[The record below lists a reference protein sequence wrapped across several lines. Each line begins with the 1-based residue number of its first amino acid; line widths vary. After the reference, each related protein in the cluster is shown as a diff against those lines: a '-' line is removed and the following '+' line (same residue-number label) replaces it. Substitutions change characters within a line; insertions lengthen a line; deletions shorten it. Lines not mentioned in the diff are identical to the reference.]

1 MAKYLSILCCTFL
14 LNFNY
19 VYAQRS
25 WVNAASEFRKLPKG
39 MQLFKSND
47 SLDGKPFFAYYAIIN
62 LNNKKRKVL
71 VDTSDNRRL
80 TPTQFYQKNK
90 QPRLVV
96 NTTFF
101 SFATNKSLNV
111 VIKNGEIL
119 ASNNHTIA
127 GKGKDT
133 LTYRH
138 VFGSAF
144 GIDQKRK
151 ADIAWTYTEPSMK
164 QVYAIQYPVRVVKDS
179 NTYFPM
185 DVAQNTVKV
194 SATSQ
199 QEWSPWNKI
208 MAVGGGPVLVQNN
221 SIHITND
228 EEMKFSGK
236 AKYDLHPRTLI
247 GYTKQNKMIVMVVE
261 GRHPGVSDGASLLHC
276 AELMLQLG
284 CVEAMNLDGGG
295 STCMLINGKLTIYP
309 SDKGVERPVP
319 AVLMVF

>member
-1 MAKYLSILCCTFL
+1 MRTIVCSFL
-14 LNFNY
+14 FFSPFFSVS
-19 VYAQRS
+19 VYAQPT
-25 WVNAASEFRKLPKG
+25 WVNVSTAFGQLPKG
-39 MQLFKSND
+39 TNVYKTTD
-47 SLDGKPFFAYYAIIN
+47 SLDGKPFVAYYAEIN
-62 LNNKKRKVL
+62 LNHKKRKLL

-90 QPRLVV
+90 QPYLVV

-111 VIKNGEIL
+111 VIKNGQIL
-119 ASNNHTIA
+119 ATNNHTIA

-144 GIDQKRK
+144 GIDRKRR

-164 QVYAIQYPVRVVKDS
+164 QVYAIQHPVRVVKDS
-179 NTYFPM
+179 NAHFPM
-185 DVAQNTVKV
+185 EAAQNAVKV

-199 QEWSPWNKI
+199 QEWKPWNKT
-208 MAVGGGPVLVQNN
+208 MAVGGGPVLLQYN
-221 SIHITND
+221 SIQITND

-247 GYTKQNKMIVMVVE
+247 GYTKQNRMIVMAVE
-261 GRHPGVSDGASLLHC
+261 GRHPGVSEGASLLQC
-276 AELMLQLG
+276 AQLMLSLG

-295 STCMLINGKLTIYP
+295 SSSMLINGKLTIYP

-319 AVLMVF
+319 AVLMVY

>member
-1 MAKYLSILCCTFL
+1 MAKYVSILCCIFL
-14 LNFNY
+14 SSVNNL
-19 VYAQRS
+19 YAQRL
-25 WVNAASEFRKLPKG
+25 WVNAAPEFGKLPKG

-47 SLDGKPFFAYYAIIN
+47 SLDGKPFFAYYAVVN
-62 LNNKKRKVL
+62 LSNKKRKLL

-90 QPRLVV
+90 QPHLVV

-144 GIDQKRK
+144 GIDRKRR
-151 ADIAWTYTEPSMK
+151 AEIAWTYTEPSMK
-164 QVYAIQYPVRVVKDS
+164 AVYAIQHPIPVVKDS
-179 NTYFPM
+179 NTNFSLEAAKKAVNFSSTAPHEM
-185 DVAQNTVKV
+185 KL
-194 SATSQ
+194 
-199 QEWSPWNKI
+199 WNKT
-208 MAVGGGPVLVQNN
+208 MAVGGGPVLLQNS
-221 SIHITND
+221 SINITND
-228 EEMKFSGK
+228 EELKFAGK
-236 AKYDLHPRTLI
+236 SKYDMHPRTLI
-247 GYTKQNKMIVMVVE
+247 GYTKQNKMIVMVIE
-261 GRHPGVSDGASLLHC
+261 GRHPGVSDGASLLQC

-295 STCMLINGKLTIYP
+295 STCMLINGKPTIYP
-309 SDKGVERPVP
+309 SDKGAERPVP
-319 AVLMVF
+319 AVLLVY

>member
-1 MAKYLSILCCTFL
+1 MRSITCSILFFFL
-14 LNFNY
+14 FLGIT
-19 VYAQRS
+19 VHAQQK
-25 WVNAASEFRKLPKG
+25 WVNVSSAFGQLPKG
-39 MQLFKSND
+39 TNVYKTTD
-47 SLDGKPFFAYYAIIN
+47 SLDNKPFVAYYAEIN
-62 LNNKKRKVL
+62 LNHKKRKLL
-71 VDTSDNRRL
+71 VDTSSNRRL

-90 QPRLVV
+90 QPHLVV

-119 ASNNHTIA
+119 ATNNHSIA

-144 GIDQKRK
+144 GINQKRK

-164 QVYAIQYPVRVVKDS
+164 QVYAIQYPVRVVKDT
-179 NTYFPM
+179 NAHFPM
-185 DVAQNTVKV
+185 EAALIAINV
-194 SATSQ
+194 SSTSP
-199 QEWSPWNKI
+199 QEWKPWNKT
-208 MAVGGGPVLVQNN
+208 MAVGGGPVLLQKG
-221 SIHITND
+221 SITITND

-236 AKYDLHPRTLI
+236 AKYDMHPRTLI
-247 GYTKQNKMIVMVVE
+247 GYTQQNRMIVMAVE
-261 GRHPGVSDGASLLHC
+261 GRHPGVSDGASLLQC
-276 AELMLQLG
+276 AQLMLQLG

-295 STCMLINGKLTIYP
+295 SSCMLINGKPTIYP

-319 AVLMVF
+319 AVLMVY